1 LFHPRREP
9 AGRRTE
15 FKDATTSKLDP
26 TQVFRLTP
34 EEIPHTIDGLAVAK
48 TNAVVKVTV
57 LELNVLP
64 PRGEAL
70 LELRLKLAEIVGRRL
85 LWPDRERIRSLREA
99 RHSDEFLVLLRTATG
114 GC

>member
-15 FKDATTSKLDP
+15 FKDAPTSKLDP

-99 RHSDEFLVLLRTATG
+99 RHSDEFLVLLRTVNG